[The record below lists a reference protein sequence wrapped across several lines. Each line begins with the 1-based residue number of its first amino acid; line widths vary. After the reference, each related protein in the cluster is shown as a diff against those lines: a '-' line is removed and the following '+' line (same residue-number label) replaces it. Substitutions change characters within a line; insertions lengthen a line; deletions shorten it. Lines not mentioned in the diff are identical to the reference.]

1 MRINSCESTA
11 SARSQLRSPMNRTR
25 HFSLA
30 RGMTL
35 VEILAVVGI
44 IALLIAI
51 LLPALRVARA
61 NSEWAA
67 SQNNLRQ
74 IHTYLQ
80 AYITDN
86 RETVLPSQVDYRTAR
101 FKGSVR
107 SAVPSS
113 PPIGPA
119 LVGTWADILWT
130 LNSLGSVQMPAA
142 DDGTPNPY
150 DYRYDSPDRYVY
162 AEVDGFSKN
171 VLRST
176 VTMEKPFVGDDV
188 VVTEATPWGPGAGAA
203 ERGQPGYF
211 AANDFFDARLGVY
224 YTSGQIKRPSE
235 SVYLV
240 DSRAGEVISP
250 TANPWK
256 ADDLTLCEVD
266 FRYPGST
273 CIMLCL
279 DGHIQTESKWDDI
292 EELQGQF
299 WTSSTP
305 PADPTG
311 RGVRITNLNRSDN
324 PEP

>member
-1 MRINSCESTA
+1 MKIDRASTVPRPFLLRIT
-11 SARSQLRSPMNRTR
+11 MNRTPQTPV
-25 HFSLA
+25 A
-30 RGMTL
+30 RGLTL

-44 IALLIAI
+44 VALLIAI

-86 RETVLPSQVDYRTAR
+86 RETVLPSQVDYRMAR

-107 SAVPSS
+107 SPVPMQ

-142 DDGTPNPY
+142 DDGTPNDY
-150 DYRYDSPDRYVY
+150 DYRFDSPDRYVY
-162 AEVDGFSKN
+162 AEVDGFTKN

-176 VTMEKPFVGDDV
+176 VGMEKPFIGDDQTI
-188 VVTEATPWGPGAGAA
+188 TEASPWGPGAGVS
-203 ERGQPGYF
+203 ERGHAGYF
-211 AANDFFDARLGVY
+211 AANDFFDARAGVY

-250 TANPWK
+250 LASPWK

-266 FRYPGST
+266 FRYPGNT
-273 CIMLCL
+273 CLLLCL
-279 DGHIQTESKWDDI
+279 DGHLQTEAKWEDI
-292 EELQGQF
+292 EELQGEF
-299 WTSSTP
+299 WTSANP

-311 RGVRITNLNRSDN
+311 RGLRISNLNRSDN
-324 PEP
+324 PGP